1 MALPVLPSLS
11 ISHSALI
18 EWNTCEFK
26 WWLTRIASWQGWP
39 GGINAHDVEALT
51 AYRDKK
57 LLTPDQLV
65 GTVVHSCAAE
75 LVRAVRDGRRP
86 PLQADLHERLRK
98 EMAAVWRRRL
108 DEFVKKPGLHM
119 IHEHYY
125 GLPHDAAVLA
135 RLKLKVGAAMQR
147 LFDSELMA
155 DLSEAGRGEIV
166 CVDNVDAVP
175 LGVLP
180 ESEGMVGRVGEATP
194 EPVIVPLFAAP
205 DLALVSASRSVW
217 IDGVRLEPPVPQLL
231 DYKTSA
237 RLHEPTVRAQL
248 ATYAFYARERLGI
261 APHARTGAYVGRV
274 IDLSPAGRED
284 AYLVITP
291 RDIDDAIERLRAG
304 VADILSRARD
314 ERGVMLREAARR
326 TPTPERTCAGCSM
339 VEACALSRGSMSEAE
354 RDRYPTPE
362 SLRCIAAGQS
372 TGFAGDAVNL
382 IPCSRAYATI
392 RSSSSSDTPAS

>member
-1 MALPVLPSLS
+1 MPLPVLPSLS
-11 ISHSALI
+11 ISHSALV
-18 EWNTCEFK
+18 EWNTCEFR
-26 WWLTRIASWQGWP
+26 WWLTRIAAWQGWP
-39 GGINAHDVEALT
+39 GGINAHDLEALT

-57 LLTPDQLV
+57 LMTPDQLV

-98 EMAAVWRRRL
+98 EMAVVWRRRVE
-108 DEFVKKPGLHM
+108 EFTQKPSLHM

-125 GLPHDAAVLA
+125 GLPHDAVVLA

-166 CVDNVDAVP
+166 CVDNIDAVP
-175 LGVLP
+175 LTVPRGIEGVVDG
-180 ESEGMVGRVGEATP
+180 SGEPNA
-194 EPVIVPLFAAP
+194 EPLTVPLYAAP
-205 DLALVSASRSVW
+205 DLALVSATRSLW
-217 IDGVRLEPPVPQLL
+217 IDGVRLEPPVPQVI

-261 APHARTGAYVGRV
+261 APHARTGAFVGRV
-274 IDLSPAGRED
+274 IDLSSAGRED

-291 RDIDDAIERLRAG
+291 RDIDEAVVRLRAG
-304 VADILSRARD
+304 IADILARPRD
-314 ERGVMLREAARR
+314 KNGVMLREAARR

-354 RDRYPTPE
+354 RNRYPTPE
-362 SLRCIAAGQS
+362 SLRTRELRA
-372 TGFAGDAVNL
+372 TG
-382 IPCSRAYATI
+382 
-392 RSSSSSDTPAS
+392 